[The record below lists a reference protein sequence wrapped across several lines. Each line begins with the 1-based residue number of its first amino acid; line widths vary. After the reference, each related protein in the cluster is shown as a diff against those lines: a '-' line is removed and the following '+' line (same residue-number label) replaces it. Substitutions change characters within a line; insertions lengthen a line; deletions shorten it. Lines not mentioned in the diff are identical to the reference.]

1 MFSDEI
7 VIYEREDLDND
18 LTLTENDSDLY
29 LNDNRLSIHKN
40 KKINKTSDFEIDI
53 EDYKYS
59 LIDTLSFHLVKNI
72 LSYITDSDTYRNTRI
87 SCKLFYHY
95 LLNYKTFSCDG
106 NLIKEVYFKN
116 SQPYKINYYSYTY
129 VNNQLRQTSFYKN
142 WIKNGISIN
151 YDSLNQVCRKCFYKN
166 NMLNGEFYE
175 YINNQ
180 LIFKTC
186 YKDDTITGYSYTF
199 DIIKKTRYDKFYND
213 GSIKLVK
220 YIYNKKL
227 FSVNFLD
234 GEMSGISYTFCPS
247 YNLVNNILRFKRDK
261 LDGFSL
267 IIEYD
272 RIIQSNFKLG
282 YHHGIQSVFNRDN
295 GLKFIGTYLMGRLS
309 GKYKIFAKNYV
320 EEEGQVDVF
329 GRLNKCITYKNAGEI
344 RSIYPFTN
352 HVMNGFYKEFYNYYY
367 IKVGYTNNLFN
378 GNYIMN
384 HNLTDELHSLKI
396 YNMNNYEYKKI
407 RPDKSVLILEK
418 KFGNISLTIM
428 NLNSGSCKI
437 YNIDSFKYSYE
448 IPALSY
454 I

>member
-7 VIYEREDLDND
+7 VIYEREALDND
-18 LTLTENDSDLY
+18 LELNENEYDS
-29 LNDNRLSIHKN
+29 NSNRLRIAKN
-40 KKINKTSDFEIDI
+40 KNKNKTSNFEMDI
-53 EDYKYS
+53 ENYRYS

-87 SCKLFYHY
+87 ACKLFYQC
-95 LLNYKTFSCDG
+95 LLNYKTFSYNG

-116 SQPYKINYYSYTY
+116 SEPYKINYYSYIY
-129 VNNQLRQTSFYKN
+129 VDNQIRQISFYRN

-166 NMLNGEFYE
+166 NMLNGDFYE

-180 LIFKTC
+180 LTFKTC

-199 DIIKKTRYDKFYND
+199 DIIKKTRYDKFYDD
-213 GSIKLVK
+213 GNIKLVK
-220 YIYNKKL
+220 YIYNKKQ
-227 FSVNFLD
+227 FNVNVYD

-247 YNLVNNILRFKRDK
+247 YDLVNNILRFKRDK

-282 YHHGIQSVFNRDN
+282 YHHGIQSVFSRDYE
-295 GLKFIGTYLMGRLS
+295 LKFIGNYLMGRLS

-320 EEEGQVDVF
+320 EEEGQVDIF
-329 GRLNKCITYKNAGEI
+329 GRLNKCITYKKAGEI
-344 RSIYPFTN
+344 RCIYPFTN
-352 HVMNGFYKEFYNYYY
+352 NIMNGFYKEFYNYYY
-367 IKVGYTNNLFN
+367 IKIGYTNNIFN

-384 HNLTDELHSLKI
+384 HSLTDELYHLKI
-396 YNMNNYEYKKI
+396 YNSNNYEYKKI
-407 RPDKSVLILEK
+407 RSDKTVVILEK
-418 KFGNISLTIM
+418 KFGKITLTLM
-428 NLNSGSCKI
+428 DLNLNSCKI
-437 YNIDSFKYSYE
+437 YKIDSYKYSYE
-448 IPALSY
+448 IPPPISY